1 MGPIKKKYKEL
12 LELGPQEFLSQNQ
25 IFFIIFGI
33 FIVAFGLRVWQI
45 GAIPGGFSEA
55 ERQTVDTIR
64 SLKLNNLWLKDGFY
78 NAAYIYT
85 AFIWSKFFGLT
96 VNSLRLLS
104 ALVGGATVVIT
115 YVFISEWFSRKVA
128 IFTAMLFAISAFH
141 ISISRLIVPEIFL
154 PLVLI
159 SLFVTLTRAYRTK
172 NMWFFGLSGILAGL
186 GLYTSAAFFVI
197 LALFLISGL
206 YFYRKNSKFFSSYRI
221 EIVTAIVA
229 FLALAIPFLVSFITL
244 RDSYLAYYGFSFSGL
259 KAAINFSQIFTILFA
274 KSPTNFFVNVGNEPL
289 LDPFIFVTAVF
300 GFLFA
305 IISIARRKYFFL
317 VVWLSLF
324 WLYASLKRTIVPA
337 DFLGLLPVVY
347 TFSSLIID
355 YILDRWFE
363 TFPLNKK
370 IQVFSIGLISIFF
383 ALSMLY
389 NFNRYFVAYRNS
401 EQVHQEFSAQ
411 SDIPLR

>member
-12 LELGPQEFLSQNQ
+12 LELGPREFLSQNQ

>member
-12 LELGPQEFLSQNQ
+12 LELGPREFLSQNQ

-33 FIVAFGLRVWQI
+33 FIVAFGLRIWQI

-64 SLKLNNLWLKDGFY
+64 GLKLNNLWLKDGFY